1 MFGLDL
7 VSTIELLV
15 GLTLFV
21 LGCLFFAFALFVRE
35 RSYKCCIVE
44 LLRKRF
50 ASQRTMFFRIALIS
64 FVILV
69 LLVAHLLLGR

>member
-7 VSTIELLV
+7 VSTIEILV

-21 LGCLFFAFALFVRE
+21 LGCLFFAFALFVRK
-35 RSYKCCIVE
+35 RSYKCYIVE
-44 LLRKRF
+44 LLRRRF
-50 ASQRTMFFRIALIS
+50 ASQRAMFFGIALGA

-69 LLVAHLLLGR
+69 LLVTHLLLCK